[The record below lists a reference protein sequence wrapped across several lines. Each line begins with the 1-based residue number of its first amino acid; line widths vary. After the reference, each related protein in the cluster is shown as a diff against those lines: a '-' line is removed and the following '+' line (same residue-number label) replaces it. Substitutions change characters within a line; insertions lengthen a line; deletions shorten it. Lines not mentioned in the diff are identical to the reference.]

1 MMTRLYSAFKK
12 YHKWPALVFTV
23 FFIFFSI
30 SGILMNHR
38 ELISSIDINRKYLP
52 NNYELQSWNLASV
65 KGSKALNSDSV
76 IFYGGAGIWITNQ
89 NFSSWTPFMNGIPIG
104 SDNRKIFDFE
114 ATSKSNYLAATRF
127 GLYHFNKPQQKWI
140 KCQLPKNDEFVT
152 GIEIVDSTI
161 YITTRNSLYTAKD
174 VADNLK
180 LAKVELIPPTGS
192 KPNMSIFRLFWIIH
206 SGEILGISG
215 RIIVDIV
222 GIIMLFLSIT
232 GLIYFISPKIVKR
245 VKGRF
250 KLRRTKQATKFSY
263 KWHLKV
269 GALSA
274 LLLMI
279 VSLTGIFLRPP
290 FLLFVVSG
298 NINHSE
304 NSTRKNDIFWHDKVR
319 DIKYDKERNL
329 YLIATSDGIFY
340 GKELNEPFCKFKNE
354 PPISVMGIN
363 VFEILENGNYLIG
376 SFSGA
381 FQWNPTNGIIHNYI
395 TGNEVKPTNSLSSPF
410 GSVAVSG
417 YSKINN
423 DEYFFDYDKG
433 VLPMRQNQKD
443 IAMPKLVKN
452 SFRFPLWNLAQE
464 FHTCRI
470 YSPIIS
476 SFYIL
481 IVPLAGISLII
492 ITITGFAMWLIKRRG
507 KRQQTQF

>member
-1 MMTRLYSAFKK
+1 EVTS
-12 YHKWPALVFTV
+12 
-23 FFIFFSI
+23 
-30 SGILMNHR
+30 
-38 ELISSIDINRKYLP
+38 
-52 NNYELQSWNLASV
+52 
-65 KGSKALNSDSV
+65 
-76 IFYGGAGIWITNQ
+76 
-89 NFSSWTPFMNGIPIG
+89 NG
-104 SDNRKIFDFE
+104 D
-114 ATSKSNYLAATRF
+114 YLAATRF
-127 GLYHFNKPQQKWI
+127 GIYKYIKPQQIWI

-174 VADNLK
+174 SDGILNFT
-180 LAKVELIPPTGS
+180 KVELIPPTGS

-215 RIIVDIV
+215 RVIVDIV
-222 GIIMLFLSIT
+222 GLIMLFLSIT

-245 VKGRF
+245 VKGRY

-269 GALSA
+269 GAISA
-274 LLLMI
+274 FLLLI
-279 VSLTGIFLRPP
+279 VSFTGIFLRPP
-290 FLLFVVSG
+290 FLLFVVNGS
-298 NINHSE
+298 INHSE
-304 NSTRKNDIFWHDKVR
+304 NSAQKNDIFWHDKIR
-319 DIKYDKERNL
+319 DIKFDKARNL
-329 YLIATSDGIFY
+329 FLIATSDGIFY
-340 GKELNEPFCKFKNE
+340 GKELKESLCKFKNE

-363 VFEILENGNYLIG
+363 VFEILENGDYLIG

-381 FQWNPTNGIIHNYI
+381 FQWNPTNGTTYNYI
-395 TGNEVKPTNSLSSPF
+395 TGQEVVPAYSLSSPF

-433 VLPMRQNQKD
+433 VLPMRQNLKD
-443 IAMPKLVKN
+443 IAMPKLVKD
-452 SFRFPLWNLAQE
+452 SFRFPLWNLTQE

-492 ITITGFAMWLIKRRG
+492 ITITGFAMWFIRRKG
-507 KRQQTQF
+507 KRQQTQL

>member
-1 MMTRLYSAFKK
+1 MTQLYTAFKK
-12 YHKWPALVFTV
+12 YHKWPALIFTV

-52 NNYELQSWNLASV
+52 NDYELQNWNLASI
-65 KGSKALNSDSV
+65 KGSKALNADTV
-76 IFYGGAGIWITNQ
+76 FFYGGAGIWITNQ
-89 NFSSWTPFMNGIPIG
+89 NFSSWIPFMNEIPRG

-114 ATSKSNYLAATRF
+114 KSSNGSYFAATRF

-140 KCQLPKNDEFVT
+140 KCQLPKSDEFVT

-174 VADNLK
+174 VDENFIFTKA
-180 LAKVELIPPTGS
+180 VLISPTGS
-192 KPNMSIFRLFWIIH
+192 NPNMSIFRLFWIIH

-269 GALSA
+269 GLISA
-274 LLLMI
+274 LLLLI
-279 VSLTGIFLRPP
+279 VSFTGIFLRPP

-298 NINHSE
+298 NITHSE
-304 NSTRKNDIFWHDKVR
+304 NSAQKNDKFWHDKIR
-319 DIKYDKERNL
+319 DIKYDKAKKL
-329 YLIATSDGIFY
+329 FLIATSDGIFY
-340 GKELNEPFCKFKNE
+340 GKEFNKPLCKFKSE

-381 FQWNPTNGIIHNYI
+381 FQWHPTDGTIYNYI
-395 TGNEVKPTNSLSSPF
+395 TGQEVVPTYNMSSPF

-507 KRQQTQF
+507 KRQQIQF

>member
-1 MMTRLYSAFKK
+1 MTRLYTAFKK
-12 YHKWPALVFTV
+12 YHKWPAILFSI
-23 FFIFFSI
+23 FFILFAI

-38 ELISSIDINRKYLP
+38 GLISSIDINRKYLP
-52 NNYELQSWNLASV
+52 NDYELQSWNLASV
-65 KGSKALNSDSV
+65 KGSKTLNADTV
-76 IFYGGAGIWITNQ
+76 FFYGGAGIWITNQ
-89 NFSSWTPFMNGIPIG
+89 NFSSWTPFMNGIPRG

-114 ATSKSNYLAATRF
+114 VTSNGDYLAATRF
-127 GLYHFNKPQQKWI
+127 GIYKYIKPQQIWI

-174 VADNLK
+174 SDGILNFT
-180 LAKVELIPPTGS
+180 KVELIPPTGS

-215 RIIVDIV
+215 RVIVDIV
-222 GIIMLFLSIT
+222 GLIMLFLSIT

-245 VKGRF
+245 VKGRY

-269 GALSA
+269 GAISA
-274 LLLMI
+274 FLLLI
-279 VSLTGIFLRPP
+279 VSFTGIFLRPP
-290 FLLFVVSG
+290 FLLFVVNGS
-298 NINHSE
+298 INHSE
-304 NSTRKNDIFWHDKVR
+304 NSAQKNDIFWHDKIR
-319 DIKYDKERNL
+319 DIKFDKARNL
-329 YLIATSDGIFY
+329 FLIATSDGIFY
-340 GKELNEPFCKFKNE
+340 GKELKESLCKFKNE

-363 VFEILENGNYLIG
+363 VFEILENGDYLIG

-381 FQWNPTNGIIHNYI
+381 FQWNPTNGTTYNYI
-395 TGNEVKPTNSLSSPF
+395 TGQEVVPAYSLSSPF

-433 VLPMRQNQKD
+433 VLPMRQNLKD
-443 IAMPKLVKN
+443 IAMPKLVKD

-492 ITITGFAMWLIKRRG
+492 ITITGFAMWFIRRKG
-507 KRQQTQF
+507 KRQQTQL